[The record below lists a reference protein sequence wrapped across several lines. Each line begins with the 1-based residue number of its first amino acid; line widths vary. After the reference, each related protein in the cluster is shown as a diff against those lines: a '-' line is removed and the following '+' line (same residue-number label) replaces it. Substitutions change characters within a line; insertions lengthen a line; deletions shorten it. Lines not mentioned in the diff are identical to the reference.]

1 MPITTHLDIVSAEQQ
16 IFSGVVELI
25 TATAELGEVGI
36 TPGHAPMLTTLK
48 PGEIRVTKPG
58 GQQDIYYVSG
68 GMLEVQPYYVTVLAD
83 AVERADNLDEAA
95 ALAAKARAE
104 EAINNKGTDVDYS
117 VAATELARAVAQIRA
132 IQKTRKKMKQPYK
145 PIPRHKKLN

>member
-1 MPITTHLDIVSAEQQ
+1 MAITTHLDIVSAEKE
-16 IFSGVVELI
+16 IFSGIVEMVV
-25 TATAELGEVGI
+25 ATGELGEVGI
-36 TPGHAPMLTTLK
+36 TPGHAPLLTVLK
-48 PGEIRVTKPG
+48 PGEIRVMLPG
-58 GQQDIYYVSG
+58 GEQDVYYVSG

-83 AVERADNLDEAA
+83 AVERADSLDEAA

-132 IQKTRKKMKQPYK
+132 IQKTRKKMK
-145 PIPRHKKLN
+145 